1 MAELERC
8 HGVFCELRNSCARHR
23 QKITLDYVPYLRNIP
38 YNNRTR
44 TCNLYVKAQDSQE
57 DSRVQRY
64 VKSDKA
70 RVIHDDL

>member
-1 MAELERC
+1 MPELERC

-44 TCNLYVKAQDSQE
+44 TCSLYVKAFDGQE
-57 DSRVQRY
+57 EFRGKLKQ
-64 VKSDKA
+64 DKA
-70 RVIHDDL
+70 RVNHDDL